1 MNNTLEATKG
11 SCITFDALWQDEAG
25 PIDLSGNVLSIAEA
39 SPKLLQQ
46 ADIETA
52 EDPTSGNTRVTINSV
67 ISAGLYYGRSNW
79 LRIARTLPDGCVET
93 SPIIWI
99 AIV

>member
-11 SCITFDALWQDEAG
+11 SCITFEALWQDEAG

-52 EDPTSGNTRVTINSV
+52 EDPTSGEVAANS
-67 ISAGLYYGRSNW
+67 GRFG
-79 LRIARTLPDGCVET
+79 I
-93 SPIIWI
+93 
-99 AIV
+99 